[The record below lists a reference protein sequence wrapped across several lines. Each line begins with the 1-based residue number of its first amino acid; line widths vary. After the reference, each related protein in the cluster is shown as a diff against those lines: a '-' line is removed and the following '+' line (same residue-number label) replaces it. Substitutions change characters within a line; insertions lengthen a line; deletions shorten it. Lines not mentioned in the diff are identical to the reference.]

1 MTLEPPMT
9 TSPLTNCHMAR
20 RRVLIA
26 GAAAAGAAVWHPAS
40 FGQTATWSKH
50 ERLRVLC
57 TGPAGSVPDIIARTF
72 GEALVGVFAQQ
83 VVVDNRPGAAGQI
96 AVQALKSAP
105 PDGSTWLLGQGA
117 IASLYPALYGK
128 LGYDPARDLV
138 PVSLAAEM
146 SLGLAV
152 GNAVPP
158 EVADTKMLIEWMRRH
173 PGEANA
179 ASPGTGTLPHILEV
193 MLFDQAGLDWRHVP
207 YPGGP
212 PAVAALLGGQ
222 VAVLVLP
229 EGLLLPQLASGR
241 LRLLGTSGRE
251 RSRFSPAVPTLAEQG
266 HARSVMR
273 EWFAFFAP
281 AGTPASIADQASE
294 AISKVVARAGLT
306 RRLEDAAMTA
316 AQSSPAQLASKVE
329 DDRRAWAPLLVDA
342 GIRGDA

>member
-1 MTLEPPMT
+1 MT
-9 TSPLTNCHMAR
+9 TSPLTNGRMPR

-26 GAAAAGAAVWHPAS
+26 GAAAAAAAVCNSAS
-40 FGQTATWSKH
+40 LGQTVSSAKQ
-50 ERLRVLC
+50 ERLRILC
-57 TGPAGSVPDIIARTF
+57 TGPAGSVPDIIARAF
-72 GEALVGVFAQQ
+72 SEALAGVFAEH

-105 PDGSTWLLGQGA
+105 ADGSTWLLGQGA
-117 IASLYPALYGK
+117 IASLYPTLYAK

-146 SLGLAV
+146 NLGVAV
-152 GNAVPP
+152 GNAVPA
-158 EVADTKMLIEWMRRH
+158 EVADTRTLVEWMRRH

-193 MLFDQAGLDWRHVP
+193 MLFGHARLDWRHVP

-212 PAVAALLGGQ
+212 PAMAALLGGQ

-229 EGLLLPQLASGR
+229 EGLLLPQVASGR
-241 LRLLGTSGRE
+241 LRVLGTSGPE

-266 HARSVMR
+266 HAQSVMR

-281 AGTPASIADQASE
+281 AGTPARIAEQASQ
-294 AISKVVARAGLT
+294 AIGNVAARTGLA
-306 RRLEDAAMTA
+306 RRFEDAAMTVT
-316 AQSSPAQLASKVE
+316 QSSPAQLAAKIE

>member
-1 MTLEPPMT
+1 MT
-9 TSPLTNCHMAR
+9 TSPLTNGHMPR

-26 GAAAAGAAVWHPAS
+26 AATAAAAAVCSFAAL
-40 FGQTATWSKH
+40 GQTASSAKQ
-50 ERLRVLC
+50 ERLRILC
-57 TGPAGSVPDIIARTF
+57 TGPAGSVPDIIARSF

-105 PDGSTWLLGQGA
+105 ADGSTWLLGQGA
-117 IASLYPALYGK
+117 IASLYPTLYRK

-146 SLGLAV
+146 NLGVAV
-152 GNAVPP
+152 GNAVPA
-158 EVADTKMLIEWMRRH
+158 EVTDTRMLVEWMRRH

-212 PAVAALLGGQ
+212 PAMAALLGGQ

-229 EGLLLPQLASGR
+229 EGLLLPQLATDR
-241 LRLLGTSGRE
+241 LRMLGTSGLE

-281 AGTPASIADQASE
+281 AGTPASVAEQASE
-294 AISKVVARAGLT
+294 AVGNVVARAGLA
-306 RRLEDAAMTA
+306 RRFGDAAMVVA
-316 AQSSPAQLASKVE
+316 HSSPKELTAKVE
-329 DDRRAWAPLLVDA
+329 DDRRAWGPLLVNA

>member
-1 MTLEPPMT
+1 MT
-9 TSPLTNCHMAR
+9 TSSLTNGRMPR

-26 GAAAAGAAVWHPAS
+26 GAAAAAAAVCNSAS
-40 FGQTATWSKH
+40 LGQTVFWAKQ
-50 ERLRVLC
+50 ERLRILC

-72 GEALVGVFAQQ
+72 GEALAGVFAEQ

-105 PDGSTWLLGQGA
+105 ADGSTWLLGQGA
-117 IASLYPALYGK
+117 IASLYPTLYGK

-146 SLGLAV
+146 NLGVAV
-152 GNAVPP
+152 GNAVPA
-158 EVADTKMLIEWMRRH
+158 EVADTRMLVEWMRRH

-193 MLFDQAGLDWRHVP
+193 MLFDHARLDWRHVP

-212 PAVAALLGGQ
+212 PAMAALLGGQ

-241 LRLLGTSGRE
+241 LRMLGTSGPE

-266 HARSVMR
+266 HAQSVMR

-281 AGTPASIADQASE
+281 AGTPARIAEQASQ
-294 AISKVVARAGLT
+294 AIGNVIARTGLA
-306 RRLEDAAMTA
+306 RRFEDAAMTA
-316 AQSSPAQLASKVE
+316 TQSSPAQLAAKIE

>member
-1 MTLEPPMT
+1 MT
-9 TSPLTNCHMAR
+9 TSPLTDGYMPR

-26 GAAAAGAAVWHPAS
+26 GAAASAAAVCTSATL
-40 FGQTATWSKH
+40 GQTASTAKP
-50 ERLRVLC
+50 ERLRILC
-57 TGPAGSVPDIIARTF
+57 TGPAGSVPDLVARSF

-105 PDGSTWLLGQGA
+105 ADGSTWLLGQGA
-117 IASLYPALYGK
+117 IASLYPTLYGK

-146 SLGLAV
+146 NLGVAV
-152 GNAVPP
+152 GNAVPA
-158 EVADTKMLIEWMRRH
+158 EVADTRMLVEWMRRH

-212 PAVAALLGGQ
+212 PAMAALLGGQ

-229 EGLLLPQLASGR
+229 EGLLLPQVASGR
-241 LRLLGTSGRE
+241 LRMLGTSGLE
-251 RSRFSPAVPTLAEQG
+251 RSRFSPAVPTLAEQSY
-266 HARSVMR
+266 ARSVMR

-281 AGTPASIADQASE
+281 AGTPPSIAERASE
-294 AISKVVARAGLT
+294 AVGNAVARAGLA
-306 RRLEDAAMTA
+306 RRFEDAAMVA
-316 AQSSPAQLASKVE
+316 AHSSPGQLATKVE
-329 DDRRAWAPLLVDA
+329 DDRRTWVPLLVNA
-342 GIRGDA
+342 GIRADA

>member
-1 MTLEPPMT
+1 MT
-9 TSPLTNCHMAR
+9 TSPLTNGRMPR

-26 GAAAAGAAVWHPAS
+26 GAAAAASAVCGSASLRANGASSAK
-40 FGQTATWSKH
+40 Q
-50 ERLRVLC
+50 ERLRILC
-57 TGPAGSVPDIIARTF
+57 TGPAGSVPDIVARTF
-72 GEALVGVFAQQ
+72 GEALAGVFAQH

-105 PDGSTWLLGQGA
+105 ADGSTWLLGQGA
-117 IASLYPALYGK
+117 IASLYPTLYGK

-146 SLGLAV
+146 NLGVAV
-152 GNAVPP
+152 GNAVPA
-158 EVADTKMLIEWMRRH
+158 EVADTRMLVEWMRRH

-212 PAVAALLGGQ
+212 PAMAALLGGQ

-241 LRLLGTSGRE
+241 LRMLGTSGRE
-251 RSRFSPAVPTLAEQG
+251 RSRFSQAVPTLAEQG

-281 AGTPASIADQASE
+281 AGTPARTAEQASE
-294 AISKVVARAGLT
+294 AIGNVAASAGLA
-306 RRLEDAAMTA
+306 RRFEDAAMTA
-316 AQSSPAQLASKVE
+316 AQSSPAQLAAKIE